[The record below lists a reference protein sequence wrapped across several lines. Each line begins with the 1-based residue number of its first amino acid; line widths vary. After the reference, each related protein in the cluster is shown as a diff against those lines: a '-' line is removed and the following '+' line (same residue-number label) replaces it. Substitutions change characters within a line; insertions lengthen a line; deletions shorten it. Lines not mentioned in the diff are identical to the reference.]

1 MLNFT
6 LKNVTRQRLG
16 SLLSLNGHFID
27 TPCFMPVGTAA
38 TVKAMSGSEI
48 YDFGYK
54 IIFSKHLPFDVKTR
68 VEIISNH
75 GDCINL

>member
-1 MLNFT
+1 MLNFK
-6 LKNVTRQRLG
+6 LKNSQDKARLG
-16 SLLSLNGHFID
+16 VLSLNEHLID

-54 IIFSKHLPFDVKTR
+54 IILA
-68 VEIISNH
+68 N
-75 GDCINL
+75 

>member
-6 LKNVTRQRLG
+6 LKNVQDKARLG
-16 SLLSLNGHFID
+16 SLSLNGHFID

-54 IIFSKHLPFDVKTR
+54 IILANTFSFNVKTR
-68 VEIISNH
+68 
-75 GDCINL
+75 G